1 MVRTCWRER
10 RSTNKPVGVEMGEAV
25 SRSLHSLL
33 ADGTFTG
40 ERTSNGLT
48 DVPVRLELLAHSA
61 VALIV
66 VVSARRPICSASCL
80 CPQAV
85 SSGRVLRPCP
95 EDMFLSRNPPPTARK
110 VAELPKLQ
118 GGQEVPRSGV
128 HPGPGH
134 T

>member
-1 MVRTCWRER
+1 
-10 RSTNKPVGVEMGEAV
+10 MGEAV

-48 DVPVRLELLAHSA
+48 DLTDVPVRLELLAHSA

-66 VVSARRPICSASCL
+66 VVSASCL